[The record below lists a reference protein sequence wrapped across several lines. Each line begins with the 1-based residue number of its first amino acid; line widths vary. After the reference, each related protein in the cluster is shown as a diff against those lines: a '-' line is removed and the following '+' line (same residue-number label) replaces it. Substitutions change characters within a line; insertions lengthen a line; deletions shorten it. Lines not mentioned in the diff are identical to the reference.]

1 MAHPQER
8 FHTPAAQHPST
19 IVAVV
24 GESAG
29 DALASLDGVTGVDAL
44 GLRGRDPALAASRI
58 RASRAAWVVHDAD
71 PLAHVA
77 AAWIELYE
85 ERSTLGALEAEVDD
99 ALARFAVGEAIM
111 PDYYLVLDP
120 GSAHTAWRHWWCGAL
135 GRFAPKRVLP
145 AASPAHPGDH
155 RVRRMLGALPSSRP
169 WPEPASWLREVPFAI
184 PDRVGLRA

>member
-1 MAHPQER
+1 MRAR
-8 FHTPAAQHPST
+8 LSFSIFFTT
-19 IVAVV
+19 
-24 GESAG
+24 AG
-29 DALASLDGVTGVDAL
+29 VMHFVKPG
-44 GLRGRDPALAASRI
+44 
-58 RASRAAWVVHDAD
+58 W
-71 PLAHVA
+71 
-77 AAWIELYE
+77 Y
-85 ERSTLGALEAEVDD
+85 
-99 ALARFAVGEAIM
+99 EAIM

-155 RVRRMLGALPSSRP
+155 RVRPMLGALPSSRP